1 MIRPARPGD
10 IPAIHRLIRGL
21 AEYERALDQV
31 SATEEDLRRALL
43 AEPPALFAHVAEH
56 DGAVVGFALWF
67 LNFSTWDGRHGIYLE
82 DLFVEPQARGL
93 GLGRALL
100 TELAWICVE
109 RGYTRL
115 VWAVLDWNAPARGF
129 YESLGATPLDE
140 WVSYR
145 LAGPA
150 LRALAAGSPGSGPPG

>member
-56 DGAVVGFALWF
+56 DGEVVGFALWY
-67 LNFSTWDGRHGIYLE
+67 LSFSTWEASHGIYLE
-82 DLFVEPQARGL
+82 DLYVRPELRGL

-100 TELAWICVE
+100 AELARICVA
-109 RGYTRL
+109 RGYPRL
-115 VWAVLDWNAPARGF
+115 EWAVLDWNTPSRGF
-129 YESLGATPLDE
+129 DASLGAAELSE
-140 WVSYR
+140 WIVNR
-145 LAGPA
+145 LSGPA
-150 LRALAAGSPGSGPPG
+150 LAQPGREPGRRLRNR

>member
-1 MIRPARPGD
+1 MIRPAQPGD
-10 IPAIHRLIRGL
+10 IPDIHRLIRGL

-31 SATEEDLRRALL
+31 SATEEGLRRALL

-56 DGAVVGFALWF
+56 EGTVVGFALWF

-100 TELAWICVE
+100 TELARICVE

-115 VWAVLDWNAPARGF
+115 VWAVLDWNAPALGF
-129 YESLGATPLDE
+129 YESLGAAPLGE

-145 LAGPA
+145 LTGPA
-150 LRALAAGSPGSGPPG
+150 LRALAAGGRG